1 MNHNPK
7 MIEVGQKVKFDNEN
21 IWFTV
26 KAVRHPFVICWC
38 KLFGKG
44 YYTILDVENNIRGP
58 GTSWGLGHET
68 DEQIAE
74 SMLALHGDHPD
85 EIEQEIS
92 RRNQVPLIIKEIRER
107 SRFEILKD
115 HIDQAYTVGKD
126 ASESV
131 DDHKGSCNA
140 DRIIID
146 DLPRVHLET
155 LNKNGI
161 SCIKHPTFT
170 GAFILT
176 MTFGQADANYA
187 GLKAAKAYLDSKNVS
202 CSMHREVD

>member
-1 MNHNPK
+1 MNHDPK
-7 MIEVGQKVKFDNEN
+7 LLKVGQKVKFDNEN

-38 KLFGKG
+38 NLFGKG
-44 YYTILDVENNIRGP
+44 YYTILDVENNIRGT

-74 SMLALHGDHPD
+74 SMLALHGEHPD

-92 RRNQVPLIIKEIRER
+92 RRNRVPLKILEIRELD
-107 SRFEILKD
+107 RFEVLKE
-115 HIDQAYTVGKD
+115 HIDQAYAVGKK
-126 ASESV
+126 ASENV
-131 DDHKGSCNA
+131 EDKGSCNL

-146 DLPRVHLET
+146 NLPRVHVDK
-155 LNKNGI
+155 LNHKGI
-161 SCIKHPTFT
+161 SCKKHERFP

-176 MTFGQADANYA
+176 MSFGQGDANYA
-187 GLKAAKAYLDSKNVS
+187 GLKAAKAYLDSKNVL